1 MKKAF
6 ILTIGLVIVF
16 GSGFVASHFWSQS
29 SYDGHS
35 THMASMEV
43 DMHDEGDM
51 PMLNG
56 KDTTADEV
64 VDLKSMFQNHKDITR
79 SVELLP
85 NGIKTTTESPNE
97 NLRSALVHH
106 VASMITRVEQGQDPQ
121 IPIQSPT
128 LDILF
133 QKGSEIITEIETTD
147 FGVSVIQ
154 TSRNPEV
161 VAALQKHALEVSD
174 LAARG
179 MQAVHEQMMGQHN

>member
-85 NGIKTTTESPNE
+85 NGIKTTTESPDE
-97 NLRSALVHH
+97 NLRSALVNH

-133 QKGSEIITEIETTD
+133 QKGSEIITRD
-147 FGVSVIQ
+147 
-154 TSRNPEV
+154 
-161 VAALQKHALEVSD
+161 
-174 LAARG
+174 
-179 MQAVHEQMMGQHN
+179 